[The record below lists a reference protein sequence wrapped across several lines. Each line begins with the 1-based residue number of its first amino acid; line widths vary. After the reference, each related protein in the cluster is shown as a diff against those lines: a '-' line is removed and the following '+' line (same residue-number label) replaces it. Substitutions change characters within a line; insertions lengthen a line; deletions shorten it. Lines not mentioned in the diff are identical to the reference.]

1 MRLLSKIE
9 DISAYAEINKH
20 KVKDLMVEG
29 VIPAII
35 NESTNRSFFYTTD
48 TLIDFAAKR
57 ISKLKNI
64 EYDINNRE
72 LFLFDD
78 LSSDIFKST
87 GTCKVFSVTNQKGG
101 VSKTS
106 ISVNLSAT
114 LAFLNQRVL
123 LIDTDSQAQSSTYLN
138 NEIYTD
144 RSIANVLMEV
154 LQSGTISKELVENY
168 IIRNEVVNGKS
179 IDILPSELKLS
190 KIFELCRSVSMP
202 HTILK
207 KVIDTIRDSYDFI
220 IIDLPPNSGISIE
233 MALYASDKVIFATD
247 CDKFS
252 IEGINVTLEGI
263 QSFNENTN
271 KNLII
276 DTCFISK
283 FIKNAKINNKKRDE
297 IIETLTNRGIKIEDI
312 YTIPFNL
319 IIPESQDESYALIGF
334 FQKENYSAKT
344 DTVNYVST
352 INQSILANE
361 QFFDYAIKMIT
372 DKENN

>member
-9 DISAYAEINKH
+9 DISAYAEVNKH
-20 KVKDLMVEG
+20 KVKDLMVAG

-48 TLIDFAAKR
+48 TLIDFTAKR
-57 ISKLKNI
+57 IAKSKNI
-64 EYDINNRE
+64 EYDNNNRE

-78 LSSDIFKST
+78 LSPDIFKSS
-87 GTCKVFSVTNQKGG
+87 GTCEVFSVTNQKGG

-114 LAFLNQRVL
+114 LSLLNQRVL
-123 LIDTDSQAQSSTYLN
+123 LIDTDSQAQSSRYLN

-144 RSIANVLMEV
+144 RSIANVLLEV
-154 LQSGTISKELVENY
+154 LHSKTITKELVEKY
-168 IIRNEVVNGKS
+168 IIRNEVVNGKC
-179 IDILPSELKLS
+179 IDILPSELSLS

-297 IIETLTNRGIKIEDI
+297 IIETLTNRGIKLEDI

-334 FQKENYSAKT
+334 FQKEN
-344 DTVNYVST
+344 
-352 INQSILANE
+352 
-361 QFFDYAIKMIT
+361 F
-372 DKENN
+372 

>member
-144 RSIANVLMEV
+144 RSIANVLLEV